1 MTQQYQFTLEG
12 MGMNPHYESR
22 DFYFLNYLFESVAKI
37 LLPYKLTAYHL
48 QQENKS
54 WVISDIL
61 VELYTK
67 PLKWMDKMEVYVGFR
82 NTKGLRIAIDF
93 EAFHNKEKI
102 AQATMQWTVIDETKR
117 RPITHPIVEEKLPL
131 WKNPPYKGY
140 RFPKLAPIDAPHSQE
155 KEVTYSLIDF
165 NHHLNAYQYF
175 CLAYDA
181 LPIDFVEQHYPIKF
195 QAKFEREIM
204 LGEMAKMSFLIDK
217 MHSEHKITRC
227 KGGDECGS
235 FKLNVDWAKRPTN

>member
-102 AQATMQWTVIDETKR
+102 AQATMQWTVIDEIKR
-117 RPITHPIVEEKLPL
+117 RPMAHPLVEKKLPL
-131 WKNPPYKGY
+131 WETAPYKGFK
-140 RFPKLAPIDAPHSQE
+140 FPKIDAINEVISVE
-155 KEVTYSLIDF
+155 KEVSYSDIDF

-175 CLAYDA
+175 RFIYDS
-181 LPIDFVEQHYPIKF
+181 LPTSFIDQHYPVKY

-204 LGEMAKMSFLIDK
+204 LGQMAKMSTTFDK
-217 MHSEHKITRC
+217 MQSKHKITRSQE
-227 KGGDECGS
+227 GQECCS
-235 FKLNVDWAKRPTN
+235 FKLKVDWAER